1 MKCSKDGGCEEGCS
15 TLGTMAEKSKAEKP
29 NPVFRTMEKVSLI
42 GTMAI
47 YDSQGEASQ
56 GIPYQWR
63 KFLSTHPE
71 LSGSA
76 KLYGAS
82 PCTDDGKIH
91 YLAGFAQESP
101 ESLMVGEHLSLE
113 AGEYAVVR
121 VDDVALLGD
130 TWGWLLGSWLP
141 ASGRREKH
149 APEFE
154 RYTGISEAGTPIGAV
169 EIWIP
174 LEPLAEN

>member
-1 MKCSKDGGCEEGCS
+1 M
-15 TLGTMAEKSKAEKP
+15 TEKSKAEKP
-29 NPVFRTMEKVSLI
+29 NPVFRTIEKVSLI
-42 GTMAI
+42 GTMAV
-47 YDSQGEASQ
+47 YGSHGEASQ
-56 GIPYQWR
+56 GIPNQWR
-63 KFLSTHPE
+63 EFRSAHPE

-91 YLAGFAQESP
+91 YLAGVAQESP
-101 ESLMVGEHLSLE
+101 ESRMTGEPLTLA

-121 VDDVALLGD
+121 VDDAALLGD
-130 TWGWLLGSWLP
+130 TWVWLLGSWLA

-154 RYTGISEAGTPIGAV
+154 RYTSISEAGTPIGPV
-169 EIWIP
+169 EVWIP
-174 LEPLAEN
+174 LEPMTES